1 VEDLDREVLP
11 LYVHDVLGLLLE
23 NNAGP
28 VVGVDDL
35 VALLEITDVLDVVL
49 EAGL

>member
-1 VEDLDREVLP
+1 VQDLDREVLP
-11 LYVHDVLGLLLE
+11 LHLHDVLGLLLE

-35 VALLEITDVLDVVL
+35 VAFLEITDVLDLGL